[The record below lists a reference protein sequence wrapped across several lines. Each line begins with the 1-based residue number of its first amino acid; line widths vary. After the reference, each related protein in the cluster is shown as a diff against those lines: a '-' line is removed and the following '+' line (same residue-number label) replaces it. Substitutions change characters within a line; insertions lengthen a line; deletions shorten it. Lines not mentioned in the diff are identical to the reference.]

1 MKNNKNAFL
10 KYDEKLKIIS
20 FYLTTES
27 HKRSNEKSK
36 KITKV
41 HRRAK
46 KFSKITWLNDFKPVC
61 WTREKKRIPYNISQ
75 KLHFLFPG
83 GGVEGGKKL
92 TPLACMHYT
101 RIGVLKTIYK
111 QRENGRALQDLN
123 WGEVL
128 RERQKKTC
136 IVVLMYTLQYNTC
149 SYQFIKPTFCSI
161 NRYLQHIF
169 QIYTF
174 FLSFFFCFITPTHD
188 WSKFK

>member
-101 RIGVLKTIYK
+101 RIGVLKTI
-111 QRENGRALQDLN
+111 QATWEWAGLTGFELRGGFE
-123 WGEVL
+123 

-136 IVVLMYTLQYNTC
+136 IVV
-149 SYQFIKPTFCSI
+149 
-161 NRYLQHIF
+161 
-169 QIYTF
+169 
-174 FLSFFFCFITPTHD
+174 
-188 WSKFK
+188 